1 MPYSLRLSYRD
12 HHFELGASCQVE
24 KEIWKRRISAA
35 KTETT
40 QAWELQPIDR
50 HGRPTL
56 FDETVVSSVSP
67 IPASNIPP
75 VPKTHIR
82 SKSAGSIV
90 AVPSFKNSITDEP
103 SPSPIELSPV
113 LGSLSFS
120 SRNRFSTTASS
131 LLGKTPESARSAIDI
146 RLADVSSPECVTAR
160 AQAAR
165 EETNR
170 YASSRPNSSKGRSKS
185 VLRRLSLADSS
196 KVSGTLNVSELGLM
210 LDMGTGGEDWN
221 STVKRNSASRRQSLE
236 IDTNVSSLNHTIGRS
251 RSASW
256 RTRTLS
262 LKAHSRDGS
271 TSSKILTN
279 FVDVERNNSTSSQ
292 STTSSGTGHSSM
304 MTARTSI
311 DSPCS
316 SIPSSPTF
324 SPDDLPKIDSTTI
337 RPSRKGSNASSTLST
352 PTASIDERSLSSSH
366 NLSRRSSFVGNLFSK
381 RVQSSPALSNIFNAP
396 QVTSPT
402 VPKPSTSLSDL
413 SASLYPDLPSPSP
426 TNASSR
432 SLLLEPTTPNSSSRP
447 KLSTSGTKAT
457 RSKSIRFFFS
467 ANKFTTIN

>member
-35 KTETT
+35 KTQAT
-40 QAWELQPIDR
+40 QVWESQRRMDR

-67 IPASNIPP
+67 IPSSNIPP
-75 VPKTHIR
+75 VIKTHIR

-90 AVPSFKNSITDEP
+90 AVTLVKTVRDEV
-103 SPSPIELSPV
+103 SPSELSPV
-113 LGSLSFS
+113 LGSLSLS

-146 RLADVSSPECVTAR
+146 RLADVASPECVTAR
-160 AQAAR
+160 AQAIR
-165 EETNR
+165 EESSR

-185 VLRRLSLADSS
+185 VLRRLSLADGN
-196 KVSGTLNVSELGLM
+196 KVLETFNASELGLM
-210 LDMGTGGEDWN
+210 LDIGTNGEDWN
-221 STVKRNSASRRQSLE
+221 STLKRSSASRRQSLE
-236 IDTNVSSLNHTIGRS
+236 IDTNVSLLNHTIGRS

-271 TSSKILTN
+271 TSSKISTN
-279 FVDVERNNSTSSQ
+279 LVDVERNNSTSSQ
-292 STTSSGTGHSSM
+292 STTSSGTGHSSIIT
-304 MTARTSI
+304 TATSF
-311 DSPCS
+311 DSPYS

-324 SPDDLPKIDSTTI
+324 SPDDLQKIDSNI
-337 RPSRKGSNASSTLST
+337 IKPSRQYSHSSSIHSSTT
-352 PTASIDERSLSSSH
+352 GASDENSSSS
-366 NLSRRSSFVGNLFSK
+366 NKLSRRSSFVGNFFSK
-381 RVQSSPALSNIFNAP
+381 RVQSSPSLSNVFNP
-396 QVTSPT
+396 SP
-402 VPKPSTSLSDL
+402 PASPNLSTSFSDL
-413 SASLYPDLPSPSP
+413 SSSLYPDLPSPSP
-426 TNASSR
+426 MNASSR
-432 SLLLEPTTPNSSSRP
+432 SLVLEPTTPSSSIRP
-447 KLSTSGTKAT
+447 KLGTSGVKPT